1 MEYTRAE
8 LIALAQF
15 EHRVCAGKLSMG
27 VVFGQ
32 DDAMYIEP
40 DGTASAGPRPGG
52 GVVVP
57 WKLAATR
64 MVG

>member
-1 MEYTRAE
+1 M
-8 LIALAQF
+8 
-15 EHRVCAGKLSMG
+15 C

-40 DGTASAGPRPGG
+40 DGTASEGTRPGG